1 MAVTHWYFLLLPLVV
16 LAVMSLLRF
25 RGCSFQTGG
34 IPGQPDV
41 YGTAVKANNPTAWF
55 RLEELI
61 GPTAQNEEGPPNG
74 TYSTA
79 SSPLSAGNSLWHSQ
93 AVPTTALKFA
103 INNPSLVP
111 LESQDPFDFSVRF
124 QGSQVVANV
133 PALLNATEFTLE
145 ALVFAD
151 WDLTVLGNYYC
162 VMELAGIPHP
172 ATNVKGAGFG
182 LYAGPSDT
190 TNPNSPY
197 SWQAWMGNGDTFY
210 RLEEVKPYT
219 PNDPANPNPGPNVEK
234 DDATYLAF
242 TFSQPLGQA
251 FLFLFTQDRDL
262 DYVAYQLTPLTYAPV
277 VAGMASQGLQIGATA
292 QGPLFTPPA
301 PTPIPVLYPFIGQMA
316 NVAIY
321 NNQVL
326 TESQLR
332 QHAIAA
338 FFLNSPST

>member
-25 RGCSFQTGG
+25 RGCSFDPSG
-34 IPGQPDV
+34 IPGQPDQ
-41 YGTAVKANNPTAWF
+41 YGVAVTADNPTAWF
-55 RLEELI
+55 RLEETA
-61 GPTAQNEEGPPNG
+61 GPTAQNQEGPPNG

-79 SSPLSAGNSLWHSQ
+79 ASPLSAGNPLWHSQ

-133 PALLNATEFTLE
+133 PALLNLTEFTLE

-151 WDLTVLGNYYC
+151 WDLTATGNYYC
-162 VMELAGIPHP
+162 VLELAGIPNP
-172 ATNVKGAGFG
+172 ATNIKGAGFG
-182 LYAGPSDT
+182 LYAGPSLDLA
-190 TNPNSPY
+190 NPTSPY
-197 SWQAWMGNGDTFY
+197 SWQAWMGNGLDFY
-210 RLEEVKPYT
+210 RLEEMKPYN
-219 PNDPANPNPGPNVEK
+219 PPDPANTGPLVEK

-242 TFSQPLGQA
+242 TFSQSQGQA
-251 FLFLFTQDRDL
+251 FLYLFTQDRDL
-262 DYVAYQLTPLTYAPV
+262 DYVAYQLIPAGYKPV
-277 VAGMASQGLQIGATA
+277 VAGMSSQGLQIGATA
-292 QGPLFTPPA
+292 QGPLFNPPA
-301 PTPIPVLYPFIGQMA
+301 PAPIPVLYPFIGQMA

-321 NNQVL
+321 NKVL

>member
-34 IPGQPDV
+34 IPGQPDL
-41 YGTAVKANNPTAWF
+41 YGSAVKADGPTAWF

-79 SSPLSAGNSLWHSQ
+79 SSPLSAGNPLWHSQ
-93 AVPTTALKFA
+93 AVPSTSLKLA

-133 PALLNATEFTLE
+133 PALLNLTEFTLE

-151 WDLTVLGNYYC
+151 WDTTVLGNYYC
-162 VMELAGIPHP
+162 VLELAGIPNA
-172 ATNVKGAGFG
+172 ATNIKGAGFG
-182 LYAGPSDT
+182 LYAGPSVT
-190 TNPNSPY
+190 TNPNTPY
-197 SWQAWMGNGDTFY
+197 SWQAWMGNGLNFN
-210 RLEEVKPYT
+210 RLEEMMPYN
-219 PNDPANPNPGPNVEK
+219 PPDPANTGPLVEK
-234 DDATYLAF
+234 DDVTYLAF
-242 TFSQPLGQA
+242 TYSKSQGQA
-251 FLFLFTQDRDL
+251 WLYLFTQDRDP
-262 DYVAYQLTPLTYAPV
+262 DYVSYQLIPTTYAPV
-277 VAGMASQGLQIGATA
+277 VAATPSQGLQIGATA
-292 QGPLFTPPA
+292 QGPLFNPPSPA
-301 PTPIPVLYPFIGQMA
+301 PIPVLYPFIGQMA

-321 NNQVL
+321 NQVL

-332 QHAIAA
+332 QHAITA
-338 FFLNSPST
+338 FFFNSPGT